1 MSLKNRDFEHAY
13 DSDEDDVLHEFF
25 VPALSESSEYLR
37 LAGFFSSSSLAV
49 AARGLSKFIENDGE
63 MKIVAG
69 AKLNDKDV
77 EIIEEAYREPEEIIE
92 EKFEEDIDNLRN
104 KFEEDHIEALGWM
117 VANGYLDIKIAVLK
131 KNGRV
136 IPAEKVP
143 GMFHQKVGILE
154 DSEGN
159 RISFSGSD
167 NATASG
173 WKNNVEEFK
182 VFKEWIEGEKKF
194 FEDDLEKFNKYWNN
208 DAVRVETID
217 VPEAVEEK
225 LIEKAPDRKEDLN
238 LDQWDAGEKEVEEK
252 DSIELWP
259 PQKEAVDNWE
269 SNQRK
274 GIFQMATGTGKTFT
288 ALECIRRVRQDNTTV
303 TVIACPQNH
312 LIEQWM
318 DEADEF
324 GLSSKRVIASSK
336 NRNWKDELHDSI
348 HDFKYGVSDN
358 LTIFTTHDTFASEDF
373 LKLTDKLFE
382 EDLFLVVDEVHGVG
396 TDTRLSGLK
405 PEYNYRLGLS
415 ATPARWMDEEGTEKI
430 FDYFNEEDI
439 EDPTFKFTLK
449 DAVTEVNPDTGQTY
463 LCPYE
468 YKPKFVELTPEELEE
483 YEEKTRKIVK
493 AYHSA
498 STPEEKNQALAMM
511 GSQRQDVVRNA
522 QNKYSAFDDILD
534 DLGSEIEKTLVY
546 TSPQQ
551 LEPIQEELMNRN
563 IMSHKFT
570 QDEGTT
576 PRKRFNGRSERQ
588 HILREFSKGRYQA
601 LVAIKCLDEGVNVPS
616 TERAIIMA
624 STGNPRQYI
633 QRRGRVL
640 RHDAGKDKA
649 IIHDILVIP
658 SLNSEV
664 SEDFKNMERKIVKKQ
679 LKRYKEFADTAI
691 NTVECYDKI
700 QKIESKYGL

>member
-1 MSLKNRDFEHAY
+1 MSLKEKKFKHAY
-13 DSDEDDVLHEFF
+13 DSDEDNVLEKFF
-25 VPALSESSEYLR
+25 IPALSEATEYLR

-77 EIIEEAYREPEEIIE
+77 EMIEEAYREPEEIIK
-92 EKFEEDIDNLRN
+92 EKFQEDIDSIQS
-104 KFEEDHIEALGWM
+104 KFEQDHIEALGWM
-117 VANGYLDIKIAVLK
+117 VANDYLDIKIAVLK

-136 IPAEKVP
+136 ISAEKVP

-154 DSEGN
+154 DSKGN

-182 VFKEWIEGEKKF
+182 VFKEWVDGEQKF
-194 FEDDLEKFNKYWNN
+194 FQDDLEKFNKYWNN
-208 DAVRVETID
+208 EAVRVETIE
-217 VPEAVEEK
+217 VPKAVEEK

-238 LDQWDAGEKEVEEK
+238 LDEWDTWNPEE
-252 DSIELWP
+252 DTTDIELWP
-259 PQKEAVDNWE
+259 PQKEAVTNWE
-269 SNQRK
+269 ENDDK

-288 ALECIRRVRQDNTTV
+288 ALECVKRLRESEENV
-303 TVIACPQNH
+303 TIIACPQNH
-312 LIEQWM
+312 LISQWK
-318 DEADEF
+318 DETDSF
-324 GLSSKRVIASSK
+324 GLSSRRVIASSK
-336 NRNWKDELHDSI
+336 NRNWKDDLHDAV
-348 HDFKYGVSDN
+348 HDYRYGVSEDI
-358 LTIFTTHDTFASEDF
+358 TIFTTHDTFASDDF
-373 LKLTDKLFE
+373 DKIIEKLSE
-382 EDLFLVVDEVHGVG
+382 EDILLVVDEVHGVG
-396 TDTRLSGLK
+396 TDTRISGLK
-405 PEYNYRLGLS
+405 PYYNYRLGLS

-430 FDYFNEEDI
+430 FEYFEEENI

-449 DAVTEVNPDTGQTY
+449 DAVTKVNPDTDQTY

-468 YKPKFVELTPEELEE
+468 YKPEFVELTPEEMEE
-483 YEEKTRKIVK
+483 YEEKTKKIVR

-498 STPEEKNQALAMM
+498 SSPEEKNQALAMM

-522 QNKYSAFDDILD
+522 QNKYTALDSILD
-534 DLGSEIEKTLVY
+534 DLGNKIEKTLIY
-546 TSPQQ
+546 SSPQQ
-551 LEPIQEELMNRN
+551 LDPIKKELMNRN
-563 IMSHKFT
+563 IMAHKFT

-576 PRKRFNGRSERQ
+576 SRKKYDGLSERQ
-588 HILREFSKGRYQA
+588 HLLKQFAKGRYQA
-601 LVAIKCLDEGVNVPS
+601 LVAIRCLDEGVNVPS

-640 RHDAGKDKA
+640 RHHPGKEKA

-658 SLNSEV
+658 SLNSKV
-664 SEDFKNMERKIVKKQ
+664 SDDFKDMERKIVKKQ
-679 LKRYKEFADTAI
+679 LKRFREFADTAI

-700 QKIESKYGL
+700 EKIERKYGL

>member
-1 MSLKNRDFEHAY
+1 MSFRERKFRHAY
-13 DSDEDDVLHEFF
+13 DSDKDDVLDEFLI
-25 VPALSESSEYLR
+25 PALSESREYLR
-37 LAGFFSSSSLAV
+37 LAGFFSSTSLAV
-49 AARGLSKFIENDGE
+49 AARGLSDFIDNGGE

-69 AKLNDKDV
+69 AKLDDKDV
-77 EIIEEAYREPEEIIE
+77 EMIEQAYREPEEVITK
-92 EKFEEDIDNLRN
+92 KFGDDMDNIAN
-104 KFEEDHIEALGWM
+104 KFEQDHIEALGWM
-117 VANGYLDIKIAVLK
+117 VANGYLDIRIAVLK
-131 KNGRV
+131 ENGRV
-136 IPAEKVP
+136 IPSEKVS

-182 VFKEWIEGEKKF
+182 VFKEWVEGEKKF

-208 DAVRVETID
+208 DAVRVEIVE

-225 LIEKAPDRKEDLN
+225 LIEKAPETKQDLN
-238 LDQWDAGEKEVEEK
+238 LDRWDTGEEVEEEEH
-252 DSIELWP
+252 SIDLWP
-259 PQKEAVDNWE
+259 PQKKAIENWE
-269 SNQRK
+269 NNERK
-274 GIFQMATGTGKTFT
+274 SIFEMATGTGKTLT
-288 ALECIRRVRQDNTTV
+288 ALECIRKVRQDTNTV

-348 HDFKYGVSDN
+348 HDFKYGVSGN
-358 LTIFTTHDTFASEDF
+358 MTIFTTHDTFASEDF
-373 LKLTDKLFE
+373 RKLVDKLSE
-382 EDLFLVVDEVHGVG
+382 ESLFLVVDEVHGVG

-415 ATPARWMDEEGTEKI
+415 ATPARWMDEEGTENI

-439 EDPTFKFTLK
+439 ENPTFKFTLK

-468 YKPKFVELTPEELEE
+468 YEPKFVELTPEELEE
-483 YEEKTRKIVK
+483 YEEKTKKIVK

-498 STPEEKNQALAMM
+498 STPEQKNRALAMM

-522 QNKYSAFDDILD
+522 QNKYIAFDEILD
-534 DLGSEIEKTLVY
+534 DLGSDIQKTLVY

-570 QDEGTT
+570 QNEGTS
-576 PRKRFNGRSERQ
+576 PREKYNGLSERQ

-601 LVAIKCLDEGVNVPS
+601 LAAIKCLDEGVNVPS

-640 RHDAGKDKA
+640 RHDAGKEKA

-664 SEDFKNMERKIVKKQ
+664 SKDFKDMERKIVKKQ

-700 QKIESKYGL
+700 ENIEDKYSL

>member
-1 MSLKNRDFEHAY
+1 MSLKERKFQHAY
-13 DSDEDDVLHEFF
+13 DSDEDDVLEEFF
-25 VPALSESSEYLR
+25 IPALSESTEYLR

-49 AARGLSKFIENDGE
+49 AARGLSKFIENGGD

-69 AKLNDKDV
+69 AELNNKDV
-77 EIIEEAYREPEEIIE
+77 EMIEEAYRDPKEVIRQ
-92 EKFEEDIDNLRN
+92 KFEDDIENIRS

-117 VANGYLDIKIAVLK
+117 IANGYLDIKIAVLK
-131 KNGRV
+131 KDGRV

-143 GMFHQKVGILE
+143 GMFHHKVGILE
-154 DSEGN
+154 DSEGK

-167 NATASG
+167 NATAYG

-182 VFKEWIEGEKKF
+182 VFKEWIEGDKKF
-194 FEDDLEKFNKYWNN
+194 FEDDLDKFKKYWNN
-208 DAVRVETID
+208 DAERVEIIE
-217 VPEAVEEK
+217 VPRAIEEK
-225 LIEKAPDRKEDLN
+225 LIEKAPESKEDLN
-238 LDQWDAGEKEVEEK
+238 IDQWDQGEGDEE
-252 DSIELWP
+252 DSQSIELWP
-259 PQKEAVDNWE
+259 PQKEAVSNWE
-269 SNQRK
+269 ENGNR

-288 ALECIRRVRQDNTTV
+288 ALECVNRMRKDQNVV

-318 DEADEF
+318 DEADSF
-324 GLSSKRVIASSK
+324 GLSSKRVVASSK
-336 NRNWKDELHDSI
+336 NRNWKDDLHDAV

-373 LKLTDKLFE
+373 RSMIEKLSDEKLS
-382 EDLFLVVDEVHGVG
+382 LVVDEVHGVG
-396 TDTRLSGLK
+396 TDTRLSGLM
-405 PEYNYRLGLS
+405 PQYDYRLGLS

-430 FDYFNEEDI
+430 FEYFDEDKVEE
-439 EDPTFKFTLK
+439 PTYKFTLK
-449 DAVTEVNPDTGQTY
+449 DAVTKVNPDTDKTY

-468 YKPKFVELTPEELEE
+468 YKPKFVELTPEELED
-483 YEEKTRKIVK
+483 YEKKTKKIVK

-498 STPEEKNQALAMM
+498 SNPQEKNQALAML

-522 QNKYSAFDDILD
+522 QNKYPALDDILD
-534 DLGSEIEKTLVY
+534 NLSDDIEKTLVY

-551 LEPIQEELMNRN
+551 LEPIQSELMERN
-563 IMSHKFT
+563 IMAHKFT

-576 PRKRFNGRSERQ
+576 PRKKYDGISERQ

-601 LVAIKCLDEGVNVPS
+601 LAAIRCLDEGVNVPS

-640 RHDAGKDKA
+640 RHDAGKEKA

-658 SLNSEV
+658 SLNSRV
-664 SEDFKNMERKIVKKQ
+664 SDDFKEMERKIVKKQ

-700 QKIESKYGL
+700 KKIERKYEI

>member
-1 MSLKNRDFEHAY
+1 MPLKNRDFEHAY
-13 DSDEDDVLHEFF
+13 DSDEDNVLREFL

-69 AKLNDKDV
+69 AKLDNKDV
-77 EIIEEAYREPEEIIE
+77 KMIEEAYREPKEIIE
-92 EKFEEDIDNLRN
+92 DKFEEDIDNLHN
-104 KFEEDHIEALGWM
+104 KFQEDHIEALGWM

-136 IPAEKVP
+136 IPAEEVA

-182 VFKEWIEGEKKF
+182 VFKEWIEGEQKF
-194 FEDDLEKFNKYWNN
+194 FNDDLDKFQKYWNN
-208 DAVRVETID
+208 NAVRVETIEI
-217 VPEAVEEK
+217 PEAVEQK
-225 LIEKAPDRKEDLN
+225 LIEKAPERKEDLN
-238 LDQWDAGEKEVEEK
+238 VDQWDNGEKEVEED

-259 PQKEAVDNWE
+259 PQKEAVDEWE

-288 ALECIRRVRQDNTTV
+288 ALECVSRVREDNITA

-318 DEADEF
+318 DEANEF

-348 HDFKYGVSDN
+348 HDFKYGVSAN

-373 LKLTDKLFE
+373 RRLINKLSE

-415 ATPARWMDEEGTEKI
+415 ATPARWMDEEGTDKI

-468 YKPKFVELTPEELEE
+468 YKPKFVELTPEELED
-483 YEEKTRKIVK
+483 YEEKTKKIVK

-498 STPEEKNQALAMM
+498 STPEEKQHALAMM
-511 GSQRQDVVRNA
+511 GSQRQDIVRNA
-522 QNKYSAFDDILD
+522 KNKYTAFDGILD
-534 DLGSEIEKTLVY
+534 DLGSGIEKTLVY

-576 PRKRFNGRSERQ
+576 PRKKYNGRSERQ

-616 TERAIIMA
+616 TERAILMA

-640 RHDAGKDKA
+640 RHDTGKDKA

-664 SEDFKNMERKIVKKQ
+664 SEDFKDMERKIVKKQ